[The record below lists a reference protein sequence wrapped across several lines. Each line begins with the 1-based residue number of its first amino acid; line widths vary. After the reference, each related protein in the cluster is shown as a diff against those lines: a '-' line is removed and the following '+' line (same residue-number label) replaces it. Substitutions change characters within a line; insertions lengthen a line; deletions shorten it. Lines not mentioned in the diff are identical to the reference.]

1 MRTYSHALLTWAAAK
16 RLKPS
21 GPDIAAFSMA
31 GALLPDVSVG
41 VGAVWLG
48 AQRLGRFSREEFDA
62 EVCGKTLFSR
72 PDAGLHSLLPV
83 AALLALYAA
92 PAVRQ
97 LDPER
102 TLLAF
107 LLGWAGHAIADA
119 LTHAGDARPIV
130 WPISGWRLE
139 APISYWDRDRHA
151 LLFTF
156 AEHTALL
163 AASTW
168 LLQRGRSST

>member
-1 MRTYSHALLTWAAAK
+1 M
-16 RLKPS
+16 KPS
-21 GPDIAAFSMA
+21 GPGVAAFSMA
-31 GALLPDVSVG
+31 GALLPDVPAG

-83 AALLALYAA
+83 ATLLALYAA

-97 LDPER
+97 RDPER

-107 LLGWAGHAIADA
+107 LLGWASHVIVDA
-119 LTHAGDARPIV
+119 LTHAGDARPIL
-130 WPISGWRLE
+130 WPISGRRLE

-151 LLFTF
+151 LLFTL

-163 AASTW
+163 ATSTW
-168 LLQRGRSST
+168 LLRCGRSST

>member
-1 MRTYSHALLTWAAAK
+1 MRTYSHALFTWAAVK

-21 GPDIAAFSMA
+21 WPGAASGVA
-31 GALLPDVSVG
+31 GALLPDVPAG

-48 AQRLGRFSREEFDA
+48 AQRLGWFSREEFDA

-107 LLGWAGHAIADA
+107 LLGWAGHVIADA
-119 LTHAGDARPIV
+119 LTHAGDARPIL
-130 WPISGWRLE
+130 WPISGWKLE
-139 APISYWDRDRHA
+139 APISYWDRDHHA
-151 LLFTF
+151 FLFTL

-163 AASTW
+163 AVSTW
-168 LLQRGRSST
+168 LLRRGRSSM